1 MGLRS
6 GASGDSGRALPFAFM
21 PWRPAEPIDERDVP
35 EEARAALARMVGQ
48 CETIEMLVDFGA
60 PVSSGAGCPAT
71 KPRSTNNLIAPR
83 AEVAATLQSEAR

>member
-6 GASGDSGRALPFAFM
+6 GEGGIAAGRYYRLRPGA
-21 PWRPAEPIDERDVP
+21 PAEPIDERDVP

-60 PVSSGAGCPAT
+60 PGVVEALARLCDE
-71 KPRSTNNLIAPR
+71 
-83 AEVAATLQSEAR
+83 AEEHE